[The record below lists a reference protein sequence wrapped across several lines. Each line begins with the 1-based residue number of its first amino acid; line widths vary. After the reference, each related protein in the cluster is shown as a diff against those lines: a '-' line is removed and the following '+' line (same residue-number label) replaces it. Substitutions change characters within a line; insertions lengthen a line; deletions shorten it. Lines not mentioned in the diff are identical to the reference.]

1 MNTFYQFQIMSVR
14 TFYCLI
20 FLLVFSVN
28 VRAETDSVQRLENI
42 QAEIKSLTE
51 SLNETKKSRAELHDQ
66 LEKQSKVISTL
77 NRSLLDSTG
86 KLKIKNNELDK
97 LKKDKQKYHQSHARQ
112 LDALAKQL
120 RSAYL
125 NTSPNYLKVLLSQH
139 EPSSLSRTSAYY
151 AYFHQARQQQLIEIS
166 ANLKTLTH
174 NRQILLIA
182 QQQHQ
187 ALYQEQ
193 QLQQQL
199 LQKIRQQRFA
209 TAKQLDHKMEKQG
222 VRVTSLQGQERAL
235 KFLLQSL
242 SKKSTPLILDLPF
255 SMRKGTLAWPTQ
267 GKIIARYG
275 SSRNLGKLTWQGL
288 MINAPLG
295 EEIISTAPGRVV
307 FSDWL
312 RGFGLLL
319 IIDHGD
325 KYMTLYG
332 NNQSLLK
339 KAGDSVATGDMIAL
353 SGEQGIRQYTG
364 LYFEL
369 RYKGNPTDPLK
380 WLSKSVNNYSRKK
393 L

>member
-1 MNTFYQFQIMSVR
+1 
-14 TFYCLI
+14 
-20 FLLVFSVN
+20 
-28 VRAETDSVQRLENI
+28 
-42 QAEIKSLTE
+42 
-51 SLNETKKSRAELHDQ
+51 
-66 LEKQSKVISTL
+66 
-77 NRSLLDSTG
+77 
-86 KLKIKNNELDK
+86 
-97 LKKDKQKYHQSHARQ
+97 
-112 LDALAKQL
+112 
-120 RSAYL
+120 
-125 NTSPNYLKVLLSQH
+125 
-139 EPSSLSRTSAYY
+139 LSRTSAYY

-182 QQQHQ
+182 QQQQQ

-199 LQKIRQQRFA
+199 LQKERKQRFA

-222 VRVTSLQGQERAL
+222 VRVTSLQEQERAL
-235 KFLLQSL
+235 KSLLQSL

-255 SMRKGTLAWPTQ
+255 SMRKGTLVWPTQ

-369 RYKGNPTDPLK
+369 RHKGNPTDPLK
-380 WLSKSVNNYSRKK
+380 WLGKNVNNYSRKK

>member
-1 MNTFYQFQIMSVR
+1 MTVR
-14 TFYCLI
+14 IFYCLI
-20 FLLVFSVN
+20 FLLVFSVC
-28 VRAETDSVQRLENI
+28 VRAETDSVQRLENV

-51 SLNETKKSRAELHDQ
+51 SLNETKKSRAELHAQ

-77 NRSLLDSTG
+77 NRSLLDSTR

-97 LKKDKQKYHQSHARQ
+97 LKKDKQKYRHSHARQ

-139 EPSSLSRTSAYY
+139 EPTSLSRTSAYY

-182 QQQHQ
+182 QQQQQ

-199 LQKIRQQRFA
+199 LQKERKQRFA

-222 VRVTSLQGQERAL
+222 VRVTSLQEQERAL
-235 KFLLQSL
+235 KSLLQSL

-255 SMRKGTLAWPTQ
+255 SMRKGTLVWPTQ

-288 MINAPLG
+288 MINAALG

-369 RYKGNPTDPLK
+369 RHKGNPTDPLK
-380 WLSKSVNNYSRKK
+380 WLGKNVNNYSRKK

>member
-1 MNTFYQFQIMSVR
+1 MIR
-14 TFYCLI
+14 TFYYSV
-20 FLLVFSVN
+20 FLLVFSVC
-28 VRAETDSVQRLENI
+28 VMAESDSVQRLENV
-42 QAEIKSLTE
+42 QAEIKSLTNSLDE
-51 SLNETKKSRAELHDQ
+51 SKKSRAELHNQ
-66 LEKQSKVISTL
+66 LEKQSKAISTL
-77 NRSLLDSTG
+77 NRSLLNLTR
-86 KLKIKNNELDK
+86 KLKIKNNELDT
-97 LKKDKQKYHQSHARQ
+97 LEKDKQKYRRSHAKQ
-112 LDALAKQL
+112 LDALEKQL
-120 RSAYL
+120 RSAFL

-151 AYFHQARQQQLIEIS
+151 AYFHKARQQQLIEIS
-166 ANLKTLTH
+166 TSLKTLTH

-199 LQKIRQQRFA
+199 LQKERHHRFA
-209 TAKQLDHKMEKQG
+209 TAKQLDRKMEKQG
-222 VRVTSLQGQERAL
+222 VRVTSLLEQERAL
-235 KFLLQSL
+235 KSLLQSL
-242 SKKSTPLILDLPF
+242 SKKSNPLISDLPF
-255 SMRKGTLAWPTQ
+255 SLRKGTLAWPTQ

-275 SSRNLGKLTWQGL
+275 SSRNLGKLKWQGL

-295 EEIISTAPGRVV
+295 EEIISAAPGRVV

-339 KAGDSVATGDMIAL
+339 KAGDSVTTGDMIAL

-369 RYKGNPTDPLK
+369 RHQGNPIDPAQ
-380 WLSKSVNNYSRKK
+380 WLGKKVNNYSRKK

>member
-1 MNTFYQFQIMSVR
+1 MIR
-14 TFYCLI
+14 TFYYSV
-20 FLLVFSVN
+20 FLLVFSVC
-28 VRAETDSVQRLENI
+28 VMAESDSVQRLENV
-42 QAEIKSLTE
+42 QAEIKSLTNSLDE
-51 SLNETKKSRAELHDQ
+51 SKKSRAELHNQ
-66 LEKQSKVISTL
+66 LEKQSKAISTL
-77 NRSLLDSTG
+77 NRSLLNLTR
-86 KLKIKNNELDK
+86 KLKIKNNELDT
-97 LKKDKQKYHQSHARQ
+97 LEKDKQKYRRSHAKQ
-112 LDALAKQL
+112 LDALEKQL
-120 RSAYL
+120 RSAFL

-139 EPSSLSRTSAYY
+139 VPSSLSRTSAYY
-151 AYFHQARQQQLIEIS
+151 AYFHKARQQQLIGIS
-166 ANLKTLTH
+166 TSLKTLTH

-199 LQKIRQQRFA
+199 LQKERHHRFA
-209 TAKQLDHKMEKQG
+209 TAKQLDRKMEKQG
-222 VRVTSLQGQERAL
+222 VRVTSLLEQERAL
-235 KFLLQSL
+235 KSLLQSL
-242 SKKSTPLILDLPF
+242 SKKSNPLISDLPF
-255 SMRKGTLAWPTQ
+255 SLRKGTLAWPTQ

-275 SSRNLGKLTWQGL
+275 SSRNLGKLKWQGL

-295 EEIISTAPGRVV
+295 EEIISAAPGRVV

-339 KAGDSVATGDMIAL
+339 RAGDSVTTGDMIAL

-369 RYKGNPTDPLK
+369 RHRGNPIDPVQ
-380 WLSKSVNNYSRKK
+380 WLGKKVNNYSRKK

>member
-1 MNTFYQFQIMSVR
+1 MTVR
-14 TFYCLI
+14 IFYCLI
-20 FLLVFSVN
+20 FLLVFSVS
-28 VRAETDSVQRLENI
+28 VRAETDSVQRLENV

-51 SLNETKKSRAELHDQ
+51 SLNETKKSRAELHAQ

-77 NRSLLDSTG
+77 NRSLLDSTR

-97 LKKDKQKYHQSHARQ
+97 LKKDKQKYRHSHARQ

-139 EPSSLSRTSAYY
+139 EPTSLSRTSAYY

-182 QQQHQ
+182 QQQQQ

-199 LQKIRQQRFA
+199 MQKERKQRFA

-222 VRVTSLQGQERAL
+222 VRVTSLQEQERAL
-235 KFLLQSL
+235 KSLLQSL

-255 SMRKGTLAWPTQ
+255 SMRKGTLVWPTQ

-369 RYKGNPTDPLK
+369 RHKGNPTDPLK
-380 WLSKSVNNYSRKK
+380 WLGKNVNNYSRKK

>member
-1 MNTFYQFQIMSVR
+1 MIR
-14 TFYCLI
+14 TFYYSV
-20 FLLVFSVN
+20 FLLVFSVC
-28 VRAETDSVQRLENI
+28 VMAESDSVQRLENV
-42 QAEIKSLTE
+42 QAEIKSLTNSLDE
-51 SLNETKKSRAELHDQ
+51 SKKSRAELHNQ
-66 LEKQSKVISTL
+66 LEKQSKAISTL
-77 NRSLLDSTG
+77 NRSLLNLTR
-86 KLKIKNNELDK
+86 KLKIKNNELDT
-97 LKKDKQKYHQSHARQ
+97 LEKDKQKYRRSHAKQ
-112 LDALAKQL
+112 LDALEKQL
-120 RSAYL
+120 RSAFF

-151 AYFHQARQQQLIEIS
+151 AYFHKARQQQLIEIS
-166 ANLKTLTH
+166 TSLKTLTH

-199 LQKIRQQRFA
+199 LQKERHHRFA
-209 TAKQLDHKMEKQG
+209 TAKQLDRKMEKQG
-222 VRVTSLQGQERAL
+222 VRVTSLLEQERAL
-235 KFLLQSL
+235 KSLLQSL
-242 SKKSTPLILDLPF
+242 SKKSNPLISDLPF
-255 SMRKGTLAWPTQ
+255 SLRKGTLAWPTQ

-275 SSRNLGKLTWQGL
+275 SSRNLGKLKWQGL

-295 EEIISTAPGRVV
+295 EEIISAAPGRVV

-339 KAGDSVATGDMIAL
+339 RAGDSVTTGDMIAM

-369 RYKGNPTDPLK
+369 RHRGNPIDPVQ
-380 WLSKSVNNYSRKK
+380 WLGKKVNNYSRKK

>member
-1 MNTFYQFQIMSVR
+1 MIR
-14 TFYCLI
+14 TFYYSV
-20 FLLVFSVN
+20 FLLVFSVC
-28 VRAETDSVQRLENI
+28 VMAESDSVQRLENV
-42 QAEIKSLTE
+42 QAEIKSLTNSLDE
-51 SLNETKKSRAELHDQ
+51 SKKSRAELHNQ
-66 LEKQSKVISTL
+66 LEKQSKAISTL
-77 NRSLLDSTG
+77 NRSLLNLTR
-86 KLKIKNNELDK
+86 KLKIKNNELDT
-97 LKKDKQKYHQSHARQ
+97 LEKDKQKYRRSHTKQ
-112 LDALAKQL
+112 LDALEKQL
-120 RSAYL
+120 RSAFL

-151 AYFHQARQQQLIEIS
+151 AYFHKARQQQLIGIS
-166 ANLKTLTH
+166 TSLKTLTH

-199 LQKIRQQRFA
+199 LQKERHHRFA
-209 TAKQLDHKMEKQG
+209 TAKQLDRKMEKQG
-222 VRVTSLQGQERAL
+222 VRVTSLLEQERAL
-235 KFLLQSL
+235 KSLLQSL
-242 SKKSTPLILDLPF
+242 SKKSNPLISDLPF
-255 SMRKGTLAWPTQ
+255 SLRKGTLAWPTQ

-275 SSRNLGKLTWQGL
+275 SSRNLGKLKWQGL

-295 EEIISTAPGRVV
+295 EEIISAAPGRVV

-339 KAGDSVATGDMIAL
+339 RAGDSVTTGDMIAM

-369 RYKGNPTDPLK
+369 RHQGNPIDPAQ
-380 WLSKSVNNYSRKK
+380 WLGKKVNNYSRKK

>member
-1 MNTFYQFQIMSVR
+1 MIR
-14 TFYCLI
+14 TFYYSV
-20 FLLVFSVN
+20 FLLVFSVC
-28 VRAETDSVQRLENI
+28 VMAESDSVQRLENV
-42 QAEIKSLTE
+42 QAEIKSLTNSLDE
-51 SLNETKKSRAELHDQ
+51 SKKSRAELHNQ
-66 LEKQSKVISTL
+66 LEKQSKAISTL
-77 NRSLLDSTG
+77 NRSLLNLTR
-86 KLKIKNNELDK
+86 KLKIKNNELDT
-97 LKKDKQKYHQSHARQ
+97 LEKDKQKYRRSHTKQ
-112 LDALAKQL
+112 LDALEKQL
-120 RSAYL
+120 RSAFL

-139 EPSSLSRTSAYY
+139 EPSGLSRTSAYY
-151 AYFHQARQQQLIEIS
+151 AYFHKARQQQLIEIS
-166 ANLKTLTH
+166 TSLKTLTH

-199 LQKIRQQRFA
+199 LQKERHHRFA
-209 TAKQLDHKMEKQG
+209 TAKQLDRKMEKQG
-222 VRVTSLQGQERAL
+222 VRVTSLLEQERAL
-235 KFLLQSL
+235 KSLLQSL
-242 SKKSTPLILDLPF
+242 SKKSNPLISDLPF
-255 SMRKGTLAWPTQ
+255 SLRKGTLAWPTQ

-275 SSRNLGKLTWQGL
+275 SSRNLGKLKWQGL

-295 EEIISTAPGRVV
+295 EEIISAAPGRVV

-339 KAGDSVATGDMIAL
+339 RAGDSVTTGDMIAL

-369 RYKGNPTDPLK
+369 RHRGNPIDPVQ
-380 WLSKSVNNYSRKK
+380 WLGKKVNNYSRKK

>member
-1 MNTFYQFQIMSVR
+1 MTVR
-14 TFYCLI
+14 IFYCLI
-20 FLLVFSVN
+20 FLLVFSVC
-28 VRAETDSVQRLENI
+28 VRAETDSVQRLENV

-51 SLNETKKSRAELHDQ
+51 SLNETKKTRAELHAQ

-77 NRSLLDSTG
+77 NRSLLDSTR

-97 LKKDKQKYHQSHARQ
+97 LKKDKQKYRHSHARQ

-139 EPSSLSRTSAYY
+139 EPTSLSRTSAYY

-182 QQQHQ
+182 QQQQQ

-199 LQKIRQQRFA
+199 LQKERKQRFA

-222 VRVTSLQGQERAL
+222 VRVTSLQEQERAL
-235 KFLLQSL
+235 KSLLQSL

-255 SMRKGTLAWPTQ
+255 SMRKGTLVWPTQ

-369 RYKGNPTDPLK
+369 RHKGNPTDPLK
-380 WLSKSVNNYSRKK
+380 WLGKNVNNYSRKK

>member
-1 MNTFYQFQIMSVR
+1 MIR
-14 TFYCLI
+14 TFYYSV
-20 FLLVFSVN
+20 FLLVFSVC
-28 VRAETDSVQRLENI
+28 VMAESDSVQRLENV
-42 QAEIKSLTE
+42 QAEIKSLTNSLDE
-51 SLNETKKSRAELHDQ
+51 SKKSRAELHNQ
-66 LEKQSKVISTL
+66 LEKQSKAISTL
-77 NRSLLDSTG
+77 NRSLLNLTR
-86 KLKIKNNELDK
+86 KLKIKNNELDT
-97 LKKDKQKYHQSHARQ
+97 LEKDKQKYRRSHAKQ
-112 LDALAKQL
+112 LDALEKQL
-120 RSAYL
+120 RSAFL

-151 AYFHQARQQQLIEIS
+151 AYFHKARQQQLIEIS
-166 ANLKTLTH
+166 TSLKTLTH

-199 LQKIRQQRFA
+199 LQKERHHRFA
-209 TAKQLDHKMEKQG
+209 TAKQLDRKMEKQG
-222 VRVTSLQGQERAL
+222 VRVTSLLEQERAL
-235 KFLLQSL
+235 KSLLQSL
-242 SKKSTPLILDLPF
+242 SKKSNPLISDLPF
-255 SMRKGTLAWPTQ
+255 SLRKGTLAWPTQ

-275 SSRNLGKLTWQGL
+275 SSRNLGKLKWQGL

-295 EEIISTAPGRVV
+295 EEIISAAPGRVV

-339 KAGDSVATGDMIAL
+339 RAGDSVTTGDMIAM

-369 RYKGNPTDPLK
+369 RHQGNPIDPAQ
-380 WLSKSVNNYSRKK
+380 WLGKKVNNYSRKK

>member
-1 MNTFYQFQIMSVR
+1 MTVR
-14 TFYCLI
+14 IFYCLI
-20 FLLVFSVN
+20 FLLVFSVC
-28 VRAETDSVQRLENI
+28 VRAETDSVQRLENV

-51 SLNETKKSRAELHDQ
+51 SLNETKKSRAELHAQ

-77 NRSLLDSTG
+77 NRSLLDSTR

-97 LKKDKQKYHQSHARQ
+97 LKKDKQKYRHSHARQ

-139 EPSSLSRTSAYY
+139 EPTSLSRTSAYY

-182 QQQHQ
+182 QQQQQ

-199 LQKIRQQRFA
+199 LQKERKQRFA

-222 VRVTSLQGQERAL
+222 VRVTSLQEQERAL
-235 KFLLQSL
+235 KSLLQSL

-255 SMRKGTLAWPTQ
+255 SMRKGTLVWPTQ

-275 SSRNLGKLTWQGL
+275 SSRNLGKLTW
-288 MINAPLG
+288 
-295 EEIISTAPGRVV
+295 
-307 FSDWL
+307 
-312 RGFGLLL
+312 
-319 IIDHGD
+319 
-325 KYMTLYG
+325 
-332 NNQSLLK
+332 
-339 KAGDSVATGDMIAL
+339 
-353 SGEQGIRQYTG
+353 
-364 LYFEL
+364 
-369 RYKGNPTDPLK
+369 
-380 WLSKSVNNYSRKK
+380 
-393 L
+393 

>member
-1 MNTFYQFQIMSVR
+1 MN

-20 FLLVFSVN
+20 FLLVFSVC
-28 VRAETDSVQRLENI
+28 VRAETDSVQRLENV

-51 SLNETKKSRAELHDQ
+51 SLNETKKTRAELHAQ

-77 NRSLLDSTG
+77 NRSLLDSTR

-97 LKKDKQKYHQSHARQ
+97 LKKDKQKYRHSHARQ

-139 EPSSLSRTSAYY
+139 EPTSLSRTSAYY

-182 QQQHQ
+182 QQQQQ

-199 LQKIRQQRFA
+199 LQKERKQRFA

-222 VRVTSLQGQERAL
+222 VRVTSLQEQERAL
-235 KFLLQSL
+235 KSLLQSL

-255 SMRKGTLAWPTQ
+255 SMRKGTLVWPTQ

-288 MINAPLG
+288 MINAALG

-369 RYKGNPTDPLK
+369 RHKGNPTDPLK
-380 WLSKSVNNYSRKK
+380 WLGKNVNNYSRKK

>member
-1 MNTFYQFQIMSVR
+1 MIR
-14 TFYCLI
+14 TFYYSV
-20 FLLVFSVN
+20 FLLVFSVC
-28 VRAETDSVQRLENI
+28 VMAESDSVQRLENV
-42 QAEIKSLTE
+42 QAEIKSLTNSLDE
-51 SLNETKKSRAELHDQ
+51 SKKSRAELHNQ
-66 LEKQSKVISTL
+66 LEKQSKAISTL
-77 NRSLLDSTG
+77 NRSLLNLTR
-86 KLKIKNNELDK
+86 KLKIKNNELDT
-97 LKKDKQKYHQSHARQ
+97 LEKDKQKYRRSHAKQ
-112 LDALAKQL
+112 LDALEKQL
-120 RSAYL
+120 RSAFL

-151 AYFHQARQQQLIEIS
+151 AYFHKARQQQLIEIS
-166 ANLKTLTH
+166 TSLKTLTH

-199 LQKIRQQRFA
+199 LQKERHHRFA
-209 TAKQLDHKMEKQG
+209 TAKQLDRKMEKQG
-222 VRVTSLQGQERAL
+222 VRVTSLLEQERAL
-235 KFLLQSL
+235 KSLLQSL
-242 SKKSTPLILDLPF
+242 SKKSNPLISDLPF
-255 SMRKGTLAWPTQ
+255 SLRKGTLAWPTQ

-275 SSRNLGKLTWQGL
+275 SSRNLGKLKWQGL

-295 EEIISTAPGRVV
+295 EEIISAAPGRVV

-339 KAGDSVATGDMIAL
+339 KAGDSVTTGDMIAM

-369 RYKGNPTDPLK
+369 RHQGNPIDPAQ
-380 WLSKSVNNYSRKK
+380 WLGKKVNNYSRKK